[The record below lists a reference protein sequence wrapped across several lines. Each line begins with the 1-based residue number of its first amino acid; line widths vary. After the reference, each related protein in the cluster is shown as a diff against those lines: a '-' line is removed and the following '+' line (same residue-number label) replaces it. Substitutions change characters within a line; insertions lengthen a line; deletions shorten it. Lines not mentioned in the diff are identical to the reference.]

1 MTMLSDRTRAL
12 LEQPAFAK
20 LTTLDANGAPQ
31 MTVMWYRL
39 TGDELRMIAPASA
52 VKARHL
58 ARDPRAA
65 IIVDAPDDGYT
76 YVELRCRAE
85 VVHDDAAARRELREI
100 AARYVGERADAFVAG
115 LSADPRV
122 LLVLRPER
130 VREHFSAE

>member
-1 MTMLSDRTRAL
+1 MPMLSDRARAL
-12 LEQPAFAK
+12 LEQSAFAK
-20 LTTLDANGAPQ
+20 LTTLAPDGAPQ

-39 TGDELRMIAPASA
+39 EGEELRMIAPASA

-58 ARDPRAA
+58 ARDPRAVV
-65 IIVDAPDDGYT
+65 IVDAPGDGYT

-85 VVHDDAAARRELREI
+85 IVRDDAAARRELREI
-100 AARYVGERADAFVAG
+100 AARYIDERADAFVAG

>member
-1 MTMLSDRTRAL
+1 MPMLSDRTRAL

-20 LTTLDANGAPQ
+20 LTTLAEDGAPR
-31 MTVMWYRL
+31 MTIMWHRL
-39 TGDELRMIAPASA
+39 AGDELRMVAPASA

-58 ARDPRAA
+58 ASDPRAA
-65 IIVDAPDDGYT
+65 VIVDAPGDGYT

-85 VVHDDAAARRELREI
+85 VVHDDVAARRELREI

>member
-1 MTMLSDRTRAL
+1 MLSDRARAL
-12 LEQPAFAK
+12 LDLPSFAK
-20 LTTLDANGAPQ
+20 LTTLAADGAPR
-31 MTVMWYRL
+31 MTVMWHRRA
-39 TGDELRMIAPASA
+39 GDELRMIAPASA

-65 IIVDAPDDGYT
+65 VIVDHPGNGYE
-76 YVELRCRAE
+76 YVELRGRAE

-100 AARYVGERADAFVAG
+100 AARYVGERAEAFVAG

-130 VREHFSAE
+130 VREHFSAG